1 MASIEKMFHQV
12 IVDFIDRDALRFIW
26 RSNTGE
32 NFQDI
37 QMNIHLFWKVD
48 SPSCCIWTLNK
59 PASDSILKIFSR
71 AEEAVED
78 NFYTDDYL
86 DSFHTVQEAIKV
98 SSDVTNAQSKR
109 VFCLTKWISNDQQTL
124 PSQEVSY
131 TLINLDFGNTST
143 KRALRIY
150 ETQVQTDYKSK

>member
-1 MASIEKMFHQV
+1 MASIEKMFRQV

-59 PASDSILKIFSR
+59 SASDSILKIFSR

-78 NFYTDDYL
+78 NF
-86 DSFHTVQEAIKV
+86 
-98 SSDVTNAQSKR
+98 
-109 VFCLTKWISNDQQTL
+109 
-124 PSQEVSY
+124 
-131 TLINLDFGNTST
+131 
-143 KRALRIY
+143 
-150 ETQVQTDYKSK
+150 